1 MYSYA
6 EVLIKYKVMKNVIN
20 RYSEEVV
27 AKEINIET
35 LYIETD
41 KTSKKLSKI
50 RWLKGK
56 NNNLNQ

>member
-6 EVLIKYKVMKNVIN
+6 EVLINYKVMKNVIN

-27 AKEINIET
+27 AKEINVDT

-50 RWLKGK
+50 KWLNRKK
-56 NNNLNQ
+56 